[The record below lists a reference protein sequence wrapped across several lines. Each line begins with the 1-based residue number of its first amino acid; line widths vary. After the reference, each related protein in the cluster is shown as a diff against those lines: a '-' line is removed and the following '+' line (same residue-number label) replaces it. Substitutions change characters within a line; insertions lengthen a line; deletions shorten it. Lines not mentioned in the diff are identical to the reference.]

1 MMRLYFLTI
10 LENVSETLKKCLTK
24 VYPFITIYAK
34 ENCVMLMRLKMAF
47 IHYGIAVNDS
57 IQDCKETAEVKEVI
71 GKVDPHIFFD
81 LRLALG

>member
-1 MMRLYFLTI
+1 
-10 LENVSETLKKCLTK
+10 
-24 VYPFITIYAK
+24 
-34 ENCVMLMRLKMAF
+34 MLDKGISIHYNLRKRKLCNAMRLKMAF